1 MLVLHF
7 LLKKVK
13 SCGAR
18 LKSRGC
24 MSHGN
29 IQPQR
34 KCKNKIGLVLLK
46 IYFGKNFV
54 NNSHKDIMT
63 ALPLEK

>member
-1 MLVLHF
+1 
-7 LLKKVK
+7 
-13 SCGAR
+13 
-18 LKSRGC
+18 